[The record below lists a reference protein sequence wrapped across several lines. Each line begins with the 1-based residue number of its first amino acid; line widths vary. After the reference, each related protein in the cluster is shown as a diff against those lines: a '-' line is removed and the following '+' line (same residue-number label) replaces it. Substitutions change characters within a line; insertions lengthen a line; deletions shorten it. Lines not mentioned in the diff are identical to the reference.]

1 MDRVDFSKILALLV
15 RISES
20 LYKLISQSKS
30 NWDADVNVDFH
41 FIKYLPAEL
50 AVRHS
55 LVCYEICPAEN
66 DFDILPQK
74 RVVVLFHYLQTDVDD
89 LLQLLTAHVVKTAIG
104 KQYVSKLT
112 SVQRFV
118 ECLSVAESITF
129 QHRLQ
134 QKHGILENWLIHF
147 WAVDSFGSCCVKLR
161 VFLVKE
167 GNEVILEVVIF
178 FGWLRDVR
186 QCYDFSFV
194 KRRVELEDLADLRK
208 WLTDVLWLA
217 LSKD

>member
-1 MDRVDFSKILALLV
+1 MRVLIFPPKLFEIGKELVLSLDKFEKQIKVVLANGSEIGSVARYELDHEFMDRVDFLKILALFV

-20 LYKLISQSKS
+20 LDKLISQSKS

-74 RVVVLFHYLQTDVDD
+74 RVVVLFHYLQTDADD

-104 KQYVSKLT
+104 K
-112 SVQRFV
+112 
-118 ECLSVAESITF
+118 
-129 QHRLQ
+129 
-134 QKHGILENWLIHF
+134 
-147 WAVDSFGSCCVKLR
+147 
-161 VFLVKE
+161 
-167 GNEVILEVVIF
+167 
-178 FGWLRDVR
+178 
-186 QCYDFSFV
+186 
-194 KRRVELEDLADLRK
+194 
-208 WLTDVLWLA
+208 
-217 LSKD
+217 